1 MTSFECIFRES
12 TLESPAT
19 GVERVFCEAAAA
31 TGSENKDRDRG
42 VARRK
47 IEANSLA
54 TCAAVA
60 CRSWW
65 VVRLGC
71 GTIAQGEIGWR
82 KDLSVGSWRMQ
93 AARSGL
99 CYNFKGYV

>member
-19 GVERVFCEAAAA
+19 GVVRVLCEAAAA
-31 TGSENKDRDRG
+31 TGSENKDSVRG

-54 TCAAVA
+54 ACAG
-60 CRSWW
+60 CRVS
-65 VVRLGC
+65 VV
-71 GTIAQGEIGWR
+71 E
-82 KDLSVGSWRMQ
+82 VGRESGMWDGG
-93 AARSGL
+93 AERSGS
-99 CYNFKGYV
+99 